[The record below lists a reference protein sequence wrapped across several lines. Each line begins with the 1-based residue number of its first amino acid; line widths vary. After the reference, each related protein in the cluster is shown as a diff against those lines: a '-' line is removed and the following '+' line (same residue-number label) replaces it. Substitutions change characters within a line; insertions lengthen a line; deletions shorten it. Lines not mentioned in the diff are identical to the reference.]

1 MADKEC
7 IVVDHPDSPSGG
19 SGLPI
24 RPALPLAARSLRI
37 GEVTDDQLGRTL
49 ELTVDRATYRRADEA
64 LRLACADWGLH
75 AVTEDAAIALAELV
89 QNAVRHATCVAV
101 SPQGHPRTRTITLVL
116 RRLPALG
123 RLLVGVRDGD
133 PRPPVRRQ
141 LTDLARFDPSDPAH
155 LDALEECGRGLWTI
169 EKLADRFGWY
179 PQPPVGKL
187 VWCEFT
193 TPTAPTES

>member
-1 MADKEC
+1 MPHHRNPPLAT
-7 IVVDHPDSPSGG
+7 GG
-19 SGLPI
+19 GPI
-24 RPALPLAARSLRI
+24 PPLRPLAAHALR
-37 GEVTDDQLGRTL
+37 VDVLTDDQLRRTL
-49 ELTVDRATYRRADEA
+49 DLTVDRSVHRRADEA

-75 AVTEDAAIALAELV
+75 TVTDDAAIALAELV
-89 QNAVRHATCVAV
+89 QNAVRHATCVAL
-101 SPQGHPRTRTITLVL
+101 SPRGRPQTRTITLVL

-141 LTDLARFDPSDPAH
+141 LTDLARFDPADPAQ

-169 EKLADRFGWY
+169 EKVADRFGWY
-179 PQPPVGKL
+179 PQPPIGKL

-193 TPTAPTES
+193 TPNATSQN